1 MAGGAGGR
9 DPLVASEIHG
19 FLTCADLNFEKLM
32 AEAASRWF
40 RPNEI
45 YAVLANHAKFQIVP
59 QPIDKPVSGTVV
71 LYDRKVVRNFRK
83 DGHNWKKKKDG
94 KTVQEAHEKLKI
106 GNEEKVHVYY
116 ARGEDDPNFFRRCYW
131 LLDKELERIVLVHY
145 RQTSEENAIPP
156 PNTEPAVAEM
166 PPINLIHY
174 SSPLTSTDSASAR
187 TEHSCAAAAVAPEE
201 INSHGGGAISCDA
214 AMFNTALLHD
224 ITNLATMSVSF
235 ERSLMILFYGD
246 YAESDDPESSLELF
260 WADLLESSM
269 KNDTSVCGG
278 SLTSNQHT
286 KYGMGDSGNNNL
298 IGTNASSNVI
308 FSSTVDVH
316 SEAYATN
323 PSLNQVSEN
332 YFGAPKHHAN
342 QSPFLFTSDLDSQSK
357 QVASSLVKTQP
368 NGSIPHDVPA
378 RQNSLGLWKYFED
391 DVTCLG
397 DNPSS
402 TMPTRPVTNERIFNI
417 TEISPEWAYSTEN
430 TKVLVV
436 GNFHEQY
443 RHLNT
448 NVHCVIGDKIV
459 AADTVQPGVYRFMAT
474 PHTPG
479 RVNLFLTLDGK
490 TPISEVVSFDYRTI
504 PGSSLDSELSSVE
517 DEPNKS
523 KLQMQM
529 RLARLL
535 FSANKKKLAPKVL
548 VEGSKVSNLLSASA
562 EKEWMDLLKFVTD
575 SKGPYVTATEGLLEL
590 MLRNRLQEWLIEKI
604 VEGHKS
610 TGRDD
615 LGQGPIHLCSFLG
628 YTWAIRLFSLSG
640 FSLDFRDSSGWTAL
654 HWAAYNGRE
663 KMVAALLSA
672 GANPSLVTDP
682 TPGAPGGYTA
692 ADLAAKGG
700 YDGLAA
706 YLAEKGLTAHFEAMS
721 LSKDT
726 GRSTSRTKSMKQQ
739 TKEFEPLSEQELC
752 LKESL
757 AAYRNAADAAS
768 NIQAALRERT
778 LKLQTKAIQLANPET
793 EAAAIVAAMRIQHAF
808 RNYNR
813 KKEMRAA
820 ARIQTHFRTWKI
832 RRDFMNMRRQAT
844 KIQAV
849 YRGHQVRRQ
858 YRKVIWSVGVVEK
871 AILRWRKKRKGLRG
885 IATGMAVAMTT
896 DAEPASTAEEDY
908 YQIGR
913 QQAEDRFNRSVVR
926 VQALFRSYRA
936 QQEYRRMKVAHE
948 EAKVEFCGK

>member
-19 FLTCADLNFEKLM
+19 FLTCADLNFEKLVE
-32 AEAASRWF
+32 EAAARWF

-45 YAVLANHAKFQIVP
+45 YAVLANHARFKVHA
-59 QPIDKPVSGTVV
+59 QPIDKPCGTVV

-145 RQTSEENAIPP
+145 RQTSEENAVAP
-156 PNTEPAVAEM
+156 PNVEAEVPEV
-166 PPINLIHY
+166 PPINMIHY
-174 SSPLTSTDSASAR
+174 TSPLTSTDSASAR
-187 TEHSCAAAAVAPEE
+187 TELSSAAAPEE
-201 INSHGGGAISCDA
+201 INSHGGRAIS
-214 AMFNTALLHD
+214 
-224 ITNLATMSVSF
+224 S
-235 ERSLMILFYGD
+235 
-246 YAESDDPESSLELF
+246 ESDDQDSSLELF

-278 SLTSNQHT
+278 SLTSNHQTEH
-286 KYGMGDSGNNNL
+286 GMMNSGNNFL
-298 IGTNASSNVI
+298 STNATSNAIV
-308 FSSTVDVH
+308 SPQVNVT
-316 SEAYATN
+316 SEAYGIN
-323 PSLNQVSEN
+323 PGLNQASAS
-332 YFGAPKHHAN
+332 YFAALEHQAN
-342 QSPFLFTSDLDSQSK
+342 QSPSLLTSDLDSQSK
-357 QVASSLVKTQP
+357 QHASPLVKTP
-368 NGSIPHDVPA
+368 VDGNNTDDVPA
-378 RQNSLGLWKYFED
+378 RQNSFGQWKKYLED
-391 DVTCLG
+391 DSPCLG

-402 TMPTRPVTNERIFNI
+402 PMLTSRLVTNERLFHI
-417 TEISPEWAYSTEN
+417 TEISPEWAYCTQD

-436 GNFHEQY
+436 GCFHEHY
-443 RHLNT
+443 RHLTGT
-448 NVHCVIGDKIV
+448 NLHCVIGDKCV
-459 AADTVQPGVYRFMAT
+459 AADIVQSGVYRFMAT
-474 PHTPG
+474 PHAPG
-479 RVNLFLTLDGK
+479 RVNLYLTLDGK
-490 TPISEVVSFDYRTI
+490 TPISEVLSFDYRVM
-504 PGSSLDSELSSVE
+504 PGSLLNTEFSSVE
-517 DEPNKS
+517 DEPKKS

-529 RLARLL
+529 RLARFL
-535 FSANKKKLAPKVL
+535 FSTDKKKIAPKFL
-548 VEGSKVSNLLSASA
+548 VEGSKVSNLLSASG
-562 EKEWMDLLKFVTD
+562 EKEWMDLFQFITD
-575 SKGPYVTATEGLLEL
+575 SKDTYVPASEGLLEL
-590 MLRNRLQEWLIEKI
+590 VLRKRLQEWLVEKI
-604 VEGHKS
+604 IEGYKA
-610 TGRDD
+610 TGRDE

-654 HWAAYNGRE
+654 HWAAYYGRE

-682 TPGAPGGYTA
+682 TPEVPGGYTA
-692 ADLAAKGG
+692 ADLAARQG

-721 LSKDT
+721 LSKDNGRLPSRT
-726 GRSTSRTKSMKQQ
+726 RSTKLQ
-739 TKEFEPLSEQELC
+739 TMEPEILSEQELC
-752 LKESL
+752 LRESL
-757 AAYRNAADAAS
+757 AAYRNAADAAN

-778 LKLQTKAIQLANPET
+778 LKLQTKEIQLANPET
-793 EAAAIVAAMRIQHAF
+793 EAAEIVAAMRIQHAF

-813 KKEMRAA
+813 KKMMRAA
-820 ARIQTHFRTWKI
+820 ARIQSHFRTWKI
-832 RRDFMNMRRQAT
+832 RRNFMNMRRQAI
-844 KIQAV
+844 KIQAA

-885 IATGMAVAMTT
+885 IATGMPVAMTT

-908 YQIGR
+908 YQVGR

-948 EAKVEFCGK
+948 EAKVEFSGN

>member
-1 MAGGAGGR
+1 MASAAGGR

-32 AEAASRWF
+32 AEAAGRWF

-45 YAVLANHAKFQIVP
+45 YAVLANHTRFKVHA

-131 LLDKELERIVLVHY
+131 LLDKELERVVLVHY
-145 RQTSEENAIPP
+145 RQTSEETAIPP
-156 PNTEPAVAEM
+156 PHTEAEVAEV
-166 PPINLIHY
+166 PPINMIHY
-174 SSPLTSTDSASAR
+174 TSPLTSTGSASAR
-187 TEHSCAAAAVAPEE
+187 TELSCAAAAPEE
-201 INSHGGGAISCDA
+201 INSHGGGAISSETDD
-214 AMFNTALLHD
+214 HD
-224 ITNLATMSVSF
+224 
-235 ERSLMILFYGD
+235 
-246 YAESDDPESSLELF
+246 SSLELF
-260 WADLLESSM
+260 WAELLESSM
-269 KNDTSVCGG
+269 KNDASVCDG
-278 SLTSNQHT
+278 SLTSNQQT
-286 KYGMGDSGNNNL
+286 QYRMMDSGNILN
-298 IGTNASSNVI
+298 TNATSNATFSPPANVI
-308 FSSTVDVH
+308 

-323 PSLNQVSEN
+323 PGLNQVSES
-332 YFGAPKHHAN
+332 YFGALKQQAN
-342 QSPFLFTSDLDSQSK
+342 HSPSLLTSDPDSQSK
-357 QVASSLVKTQP
+357 QLANSLVKTPVDCNTP
-368 NGSIPHDVPA
+368 NDVPA
-378 RQNSLGLWKYFED
+378 RQNSFGLWKYLND
-391 DVTCLG
+391 DISCIG

-402 TMPTRPVTNERIFNI
+402 SILTTQQVTNERIFHI
-417 TEISPEWAYSTEN
+417 TDISPEWAYCTED

-436 GNFHEQY
+436 GYFHENY
-443 RHLNT
+443 RHLSST
-448 NVHCVIGDKIV
+448 NLHCVIGDKCV
-459 AADTVQPGVYRFMAT
+459 AADSVQAGVYRFLAT

-479 RVNLFLTLDGK
+479 QVNLYMTLDGK
-490 TPISEVVSFDYRTI
+490 TPISEVLSFDYRI
-504 PGSSLDSELSSVE
+504 MPGSSLKSDLSLVE
-517 DEPNKS
+517 HEPKKS

-529 RLARLL
+529 RLARFL
-535 FSANKKKLAPKVL
+535 FSTNKKKIAPKFL
-548 VEGSKVSNLLSASA
+548 VEGSKVSNLLSASP
-562 EKEWMDLLKFVTD
+562 EKEWMDLLEFVTD
-575 SKGPYVTATEGLLEL
+575 PKGPYVPSTEGLLEL
-590 MLRNRLQEWLIEKI
+590 VLRNRLQEWLVEKI
-604 VEGHKS
+604 IEGHKS

-654 HWAAYNGRE
+654 HWAAHYGRE

-682 TPGAPGGYTA
+682 TPEVPGGYTA
-692 ADLAAKGG
+692 ADLAARQG

-721 LSKDT
+721 LSKDSKRSPSRT
-726 GRSTSRTKSMKQQ
+726 RSTKLHTN
-739 TKEFEPLSEQELC
+739 EYENLNEQELC

-793 EAAAIVAAMRIQHAF
+793 EAAEIVAAMRIQHAF

-813 KKEMRAA
+813 KKMMRAA
-820 ARIQTHFRTWKI
+820 ARIQSHFRTWKI
-832 RRDFMNMRRQAT
+832 RRNFMNIRRQAI

-885 IATGMAVAMTT
+885 IATGMPVAMTT

-908 YQIGR
+908 FQVGR

-936 QQEYRRMKVAHE
+936 QLEYRRMKVAHE
-948 EAKVEFCGK
+948 EAKVEFSQ

>member
-1 MAGGAGGR
+1 MASGAGGR
-9 DPLVASEIHG
+9 DLLVASEIHG

-32 AEAASRWF
+32 VEAATRWF

-45 YAVLANHAKFQIVP
+45 YAVLANHARLKVRA
-59 QPIDKPVSGTVV
+59 QPIDKPVSGTVI

-116 ARGEDDPNFFRRCYW
+116 ARGDDDPNFFRRCYW

-156 PNTEPAVAEM
+156 PNTGTEVAQVA
-166 PPINLIHY
+166 PINMIHFT
-174 SSPLTSTDSASAR
+174 SPLTSTDLAPAR
-187 TEHSCAAAAVAPEE
+187 TEQSCDSAAPEE
-201 INSHGGGAISCDA
+201 INSHGGGAISSETDD
-214 AMFNTALLHD
+214 HD
-224 ITNLATMSVSF
+224 S
-235 ERSLMILFYGD
+235 R
-246 YAESDDPESSLELF
+246 LELF

-269 KNDTSVCGG
+269 KNDASVSGE
-278 SLTSNQHT
+278 SLASNQLA
-286 KYGMGDSGNNNL
+286 KYEMRDSGNNIWN
-298 IGTNASSNVI
+298 TNATSNVI
-308 FSSTVDVH
+308 FSPPANVI

-323 PSLNQVSEN
+323 PGHNQVSES
-332 YFGAPKHHAN
+332 YFGALKHQAD
-342 QSPFLFTSDLDSQSK
+342 QSPSLLTSDLDSQSK
-357 QVASSLVKTQP
+357 HLASSLLKTPVDGGNIP
-368 NGSIPHDVPA
+368 NDVPP
-378 RQNSLGLWKYFED
+378 RQNSLGLWKYLND
-391 DVTCLG
+391 DIPCLG

-402 TMPTRPVTNERIFNI
+402 AILTTQPVTNERLFHI
-417 TEISPEWAYSTEN
+417 TEISPEWAYCTED

-436 GNFHEQY
+436 GYFHARY
-443 RHLNT
+443 RHLT
-448 NVHCVIGDKIV
+448 ETSLHCVIGDKCV
-459 AADTVQPGVYRFMAT
+459 AADIVQSGVYRFMAR

-479 RVNLFLTLDGK
+479 QVNLYLTLDGK
-490 TPISEVVSFDYRTI
+490 IPISEVLSFDYRI
-504 PGSSLDSELSSVE
+504 MPSSSSNTELSSVE
-517 DEPNKS
+517 DEPKRS

-535 FSANKKKLAPKVL
+535 FSTNKKKIPPKLL
-548 VEGSKVSNLLSASA
+548 VEGSKVSNLLSALA
-562 EKEWMDLLKFVTD
+562 EKEWMDLFKFITD
-575 SKGPYVTATEGLLEL
+575 SKGPYVPATEGLLEL
-590 MLRNRLQEWLIEKI
+590 MLRNRLQEWLIENVI
-604 VEGHKS
+604 EGHKA

-654 HWAAYNGRE
+654 HWAAYYGRE

-682 TPGAPGGYTA
+682 THEDPGGYTA
-692 ADLAAKGG
+692 ADLAARQG

-726 GRSTSRTKSMKQQ
+726 GRSPRTQSTKLQ
-739 TKEFEPLSEQELC
+739 TKEFETLSEQELC
-752 LKESL
+752 LRESL

-808 RNYNR
+808 RNHNR
-813 KKEMRAA
+813 KKMMRAA
-820 ARIQTHFRTWKI
+820 VRIQSHFRTWKI
-832 RRDFMNMRRQAT
+832 RRDFMNIRRQAI
-844 KIQAV
+844 KIQAA

-885 IATGMAVAMTT
+885 IATGMPVAMAT
-896 DAEPASTAEEDY
+896 DAEPESTAEEDY
-908 YQIGR
+908 YQVGR

-926 VQALFRSYRA
+926 VQALFRSYQA

-948 EAKVEFCGK
+948 EAKVEFSGN

>member
-1 MAGGAGGR
+1 MAGGTGGR

-32 AEAASRWF
+32 SEAASRWF

-45 YAVLANHAKFQIVP
+45 YAVLANYAKFQVIP
-59 QPIDKPVSGTVV
+59 QPIDKPASGTVV

-145 RQTSEENAIPP
+145 RQTSESVNIPFTDQENAISP
-156 PNTEPAVAEM
+156 PNTEVVVPEV
-166 PPINLIHY
+166 PPINMIHY

-187 TEHSCAAAAVAPEE
+187 TEHSRTEHSCTAAAPEE
-201 INSHGGGAISCDA
+201 INSHGGRVISGE
-214 AMFNTALLHD
+214 T
-224 ITNLATMSVSF
+224 
-235 ERSLMILFYGD
+235 
-246 YAESDDPESSLELF
+246 DDPDSSLESF

-269 KNDTSVCGG
+269 KND
-278 SLTSNQHT
+278 
-286 KYGMGDSGNNNL
+286 
-298 IGTNASSNVI
+298 SSAI
-308 FSSTVDVH
+308 FSATVDVH
-316 SEAYATN
+316 SEAYAYN
-323 PSLNQVSEN
+323 PNLNQVTES
-332 YFGAPKHHAN
+332 YFGVPKHHAN
-342 QSPFLFTSDLDSQSK
+342 QSPFLLTSDLDSQSK
-357 QVASSLVKTQP
+357 QLASSLVKTPP
-368 NGSIPHDVPA
+368 NGNIPNDVPA

-391 DVTCLG
+391 DSLLLG
-397 DNPSS
+397 DNRSS
-402 TMPTRPVTNERIFNI
+402 AIPTSQPMTNERIFHI
-417 TEISPEWAYSTEN
+417 TEISPEWAYCTEN

-436 GNFHEQY
+436 GHFHEQY
-443 RHLNT
+443 RNVTLT
-448 NVHCVIGDKIV
+448 NLHCVIGDKCV
-459 AADTVQPGVYRFMAT
+459 AADTVQSGVYRFVAT

-479 RVNLFLTLDGK
+479 RVNLYLTLDGK
-490 TPISEVVSFDYRTI
+490 TPISEVLSFDYRTM
-504 PGSSLDSELSSVE
+504 PGTSLESELSSVD

-535 FSANKKKLAPKVL
+535 FSANKKKLAPKFL
-548 VEGSKVSNLLSASA
+548 VEGSKVSNLLSAST
-562 EKEWMDLLKFVTD
+562 EKEWMNLMKFVTD
-575 SKGPYVTATEGLLEL
+575 SKGPCVAATEGLLEL
-590 MLRNRLQEWLIEKI
+590 VLRNRLQEWLVEKI

-610 TGRDD
+610 TGSDD

-654 HWAAYNGRE
+654 HWAAYFGRE

-682 TPGAPGGYTA
+682 TPEAPGGYTA
-692 ADLAAKGG
+692 ADLAARGG

-726 GRSTSRTKSMKQQ
+726 GRSPFRTKSIKQQ
-739 TKEFEPLSEQELC
+739 PKEIETLSEQELC
-752 LKESL
+752 LRESL
-757 AAYRNAADAAS
+757 AAYRNAADAAN

-778 LKLQTKAIQLANPET
+778 LKLRSKEIQLANPEA

-813 KKEMRAA
+813 KKVMRAA
-820 ARIQTHFRTWKI
+820 ARIQSHYRTWKT
-832 RRDFMNMRRQAT
+832 RRDFMNMRRQVI
-844 KIQAV
+844 KIQAA
-849 YRGHQVRRQ
+849 YRGHRERRQ

-908 YQIGR
+908 FQIGR

-948 EAKVEFCGK
+948 EAKVQILSFECSYY

>member
-19 FLTCADLNFEKLM
+19 FLTCADLNFEKLV
-32 AEAASRWF
+32 AEAAARWF

-45 YAVLANHAKFQIVP
+45 YAVLANHARFKVHA
-59 QPIDKPVSGTVV
+59 QPIDKPSGTVV

-145 RQTSEENAIPP
+145 RQTSEENLIPH
-156 PNTEPAVAEM
+156 PNTEVEVAEV
-166 PPINLIHY
+166 PPINTIHY
-174 SSPLTSTDSASAR
+174 TSPLTSTDSASAR
-187 TEHSCAAAAVAPEE
+187 TELSCAAAAPEE
-201 INSHGGGAISCDA
+201 INSHGGGAISSETDD
-214 AMFNTALLHD
+214 HD
-224 ITNLATMSVSF
+224 
-235 ERSLMILFYGD
+235 
-246 YAESDDPESSLELF
+246 SSLELF

-269 KNDTSVCGG
+269 KNDASVCGG
-278 SLTSNQHT
+278 SLAYNQMT
-286 KYGMGDSGNNNL
+286 TNGMGDSGNNIMN
-298 IGTNASSNVI
+298 TNATSNAVV
-308 FSSTVDVH
+308 FQPVGAT

-323 PSLNQVSEN
+323 HGLNQVYTT
-332 YFGAPKHHAN
+332 YFGALKHQET
-342 QSPFLFTSDLDSQSK
+342 QSPSLKSTQVTSNRDSQSK
-357 QVASSLVKTQP
+357 QPASSFEKTLMDGNIP
-368 NGSIPHDVPA
+368 NDAPA
-378 RQNSLGLWKYFED
+378 RQNSLGLWKYLD
-391 DVTCLG
+391 DDISSLG
-397 DNPSS
+397 VNPSS
-402 TMPTRPVTNERIFNI
+402 TLLTTQPMTNKNLFHI
-417 TEISPEWAYSTEN
+417 TEISPEWAYCTED

-436 GNFHEQY
+436 GYFYENHK
-443 RHLNT
+443 HLT
-448 NVHCVIGDKIV
+448 GTSLYCVFGNECVPADIV
-459 AADTVQPGVYRFMAT
+459 QAGVYRFMFR
-474 PHTPG
+474 PHAPG
-479 RVNLFLTLDGK
+479 RVNLYLSLDGK
-490 TPISEVVSFDYRTI
+490 TPISEVLGFDCRI
-504 PGSSLDSELSSVE
+504 MPGSSLKSDLSSVG
-517 DEPNKS
+517 EPKKS

-535 FSANKKKLAPKVL
+535 FTTNKKKIAPKFL
-548 VEGSKVSNLLSASA
+548 VAGSRVSNLMSVST

-575 SKGPYVTATEGLLEL
+575 SEDTYVSATEGLLEL
-590 MLRNRLQEWLIEKI
+590 ALRNRLQEWLLDK
-604 VEGHKS
+604 VTEGHKS

-628 YTWAIRLFSLSG
+628 YTWAIRLFALSG

-654 HWAAYNGRE
+654 HWAAYHGRE

-672 GANPSLVTDP
+672 GANPFLVTDP
-682 TPGAPGGYTA
+682 TSENPGGCTA
-692 ADLAAKGG
+692 ADLAARQG
-700 YDGLAA
+700 YDGIAA
-706 YLAEKGLTAHFEAMS
+706 YLAEEGLTAHFEAMS

-726 GRSTSRTKSMKQQ
+726 KQSPSRTRP
-739 TKEFEPLSEQELC
+739 TKLQSQEFENLSEQELC

-778 LKLQTKAIQLANPET
+778 LKLQTKAIQMANPEI
-793 EAAAIVAAMRIQHAF
+793 EASEIVAAMKIQHAF

-813 KKEMRAA
+813 KKVMRAA
-820 ARIQTHFRTWKI
+820 ARIQSHFRTWKL
-832 RRDFMNMRRQAT
+832 RRNFMNMRRQAI
-844 KIQAV
+844 KIQAA

-885 IATGMAVAMTT
+885 IATGMPIAMTT
-896 DAEPASTAEEDY
+896 DTEPASTAEEDY
-908 YQIGR
+908 YQVSR
-913 QQAEDRFNRSVVR
+913 QQAEDRLNRSVVR

-936 QQEYRRMKVAHE
+936 QQEYRRMKFAHE
-948 EAKVEFCGK
+948 EAKVEFSGN